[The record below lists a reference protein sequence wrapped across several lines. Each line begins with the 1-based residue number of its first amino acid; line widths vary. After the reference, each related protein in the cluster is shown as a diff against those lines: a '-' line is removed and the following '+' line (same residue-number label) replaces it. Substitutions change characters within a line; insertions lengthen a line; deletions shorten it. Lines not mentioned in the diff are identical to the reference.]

1 VSTQIPTLHTARLL
15 LWPLALADA
24 TNVQRL
30 AGAAEVAATTL
41 NLPHPYLDGM
51 AETWIAGHA
60 EQASQGIGLT
70 WAIVRRADDVL
81 LGAIRLGLQVRHQR
95 GSLGYWLG
103 VPYWNQGYTTE
114 AANRVVTYGFAER
127 ELYRIQAGCFPRN
140 RASSRVMEKVEMRY
154 EGVLRGYLR
163 KDATMEDVA
172 MYAVVRPE
180 FGSQGDA
187 ADF

>member
-1 VSTQIPTLHTARLL
+1 MSTQIPTLHTARL
-15 LWPLALADA
+15 ALRPFAPADA
-24 TNVQRL
+24 TDVQRL

-51 AETWIAGHA
+51 AETWIAGHEERA
-60 EQASQGIGLT
+60 TRGIGFT

-81 LGAIRLGLQVRHQR
+81 LGAITLGLQSRHKR

-114 AANRVVTYGFAER
+114 AAHRVTTYGFAER
-127 ELYRIQAGCFPRN
+127 DLHRIEAGCFPRN
-140 RASSRVMEKVEMRY
+140 RGSSRVMEKIGMRY

-163 KDATMEDVA
+163 KGETMEDMA
-172 MYAVVRPE
+172 MFAVLRPE
-180 FGSQGDA
+180 RRP
-187 ADF
+187 